1 MSLYPSLED
10 MKVGQMV
17 QAQLKDAQPFNPRA
31 KQISNTDGD
40 DKKPSGLAMHQAG
53 MAVPVYPSL
62 TDYMGLD
69 ITNKTLTLNI
79 PDYPD
84 LTVQKTY
91 DMSLTS
97 FNSMVAPLSG
107 QSDGLKRAHVSNGIR
122 ELILCKDKDGKVGV
136 RVSSIN
142 SGVFVSLVAKGSPA
156 EMGGLRFGD
165 QVLQV
170 NGNNVAGYS
179 TEHVHKLF
187 KKAPVNGIS
196 VIIRDRP
203 FERTVTLHKD
213 SAGYVGFQFKKGE
226 VISLVKD
233 SSASRNGLLTQHQ
246 LLEIDGRNVVGL
258 RDKEITS
265 IIENAE
271 SPLTIT
277 IMPIQIFE
285 QITNK

>member
-91 DMSLTS
+91 
-97 FNSMVAPLSG
+97 
-107 QSDGLKRAHVSNGIR
+107 VSHLN
-122 ELILCKDKDGKVGV
+122 
-136 RVSSIN
+136 
-142 SGVFVSLVAKGSPA
+142 
-156 EMGGLRFGD
+156 
-165 QVLQV
+165 
-170 NGNNVAGYS
+170 GYS
-179 TEHVHKLF
+179 TVC
-187 KKAPVNGIS
+187 
-196 VIIRDRP
+196 
-203 FERTVTLHKD
+203 
-213 SAGYVGFQFKKGE
+213 
-226 VISLVKD
+226 
-233 SSASRNGLLTQHQ
+233 
-246 LLEIDGRNVVGL
+246 L
-258 RDKEITS
+258 R
-265 IIENAE
+265 
-271 SPLTIT
+271 
-277 IMPIQIFE
+277 
-285 QITNK
+285 